1 MNYLSN
7 KSSKSN
13 TDLGKQKLYSKGLLH
28 EGGEG
33 SITMGKG
40 DFATGRTL
48 WLWDL
53 QESQE

>member
-48 WLWDL
+48 
-53 QESQE
+53 